1 MLPTFLL
8 VPWLCPTRE
17 YFNIIQRFQ
26 LGKIPLSEKVKDN
39 MKILP
44 LHRLRQ
50 RYMNIH
56 SVF

>member
-26 LGKIPLSEKVKDN
+26 LGKIPLSEKVKHEDTSLAQIKTKVHEYTLFLLN
-39 MKILP
+39 
-44 LHRLRQ
+44 
-50 RYMNIH
+50 
-56 SVF
+56 